1 MCVASLATAFACGG
15 TNQTAPSEVYVPTSP
30 PLSSL
35 SIFPPRQ
42 VTKIGET
49 PEPQV
54 AARDLAGAQVP
65 DVLPAYT
72 SSNPAAVMVQG
83 GRHLRAVGVGTAT
96 IRATAGGQSAE
107 FLIHVGSNV
116 YDPSVQGP
124 ARALSANYIDLSKIG
139 RISRFRSTIGHT
151 YGPEPC
157 RSMKHY
163 FEPRLSVDWT
173 SVDIYAPATGTIW
186 TVASDGWGYRVM
198 LRPLDLAAVD
208 VALFHVNVNPG
219 IVKGTWVEAGQH
231 IGRHATRS
239 TMSDIAVTVGSYDYG
254 DVALVLR
261 SDVGRRLRRVP
272 GERRP
277 VARGGHYHQGGARR
291 RPDTL

>member
-1 MCVASLATAFACGG
+1 
-15 TNQTAPSEVYVPTSP
+15 
-30 PLSSL
+30 
-35 SIFPPRQ
+35 
-42 VTKIGET
+42 
-49 PEPQV
+49 
-54 AARDLAGAQVP
+54 VP

-72 SSNPAAVMVQG
+72 SSNSAAVMVQG

-139 RISRFRSTIGHT
+139 RISRFRSTIGHS

-198 LRPLDLAAVD
+198 LRPLDLAAID

-219 IVKGTWVEAGQH
+219 IVRGTWVEAGQP

-239 TMSDIAVTVGSYDYG
+239 TMSDIAVTVGSYDTGTFLSYFE
-254 DVALVLR
+254 VM
-261 SDVGRRLRRVP
+261 SDSVFAEYRARGVPSREAAIITRAERDADPIPCEP
-272 GERRP
+272 GERQFT
-277 VARGGHYHQGGARR
+277 VHGTL
-291 RPDTL
+291 PDWLDLN